1 LAQDHLGSNEL
12 VTDSFSLRIMILA
25 KSLTALKKHSQQF
38 GAQLFDSDGRAEAWG
53 DGAEDEVDEVEY
65 YTGTEGPPLVRYT
78 VQNGRDADPEGAV
91 FEIGDIPGS
100 NVTVG
105 LVRERFPLRGNY
117 HLRFKVPAP
126 DAGFGF
132 IWVDLAPNESVPVIG
147 GAICMKVLRLP
158 DDVEMYRSAPQGK
171 QAPTQPQQVTESVLP
186 SQGVGDAHTP
196 PGPSIQT
203 PLQGAAVKQDLME
216 LDSAERLSPAEV
228 PTPPVPFPNREELV
242 AKREQNQRDRI
253 QQTYLQHT
261 EQRDKESIMK
271 TDKVKVNSQ
280 IGAQMDAWA
289 RTPDGSSFKDISVLL
304 TSLDQVIWPGSKWE
318 PLSMSD
324 LLMKESNVKT
334 FYRKAIII
342 CHPDRHQ
349 YLNAEQQ
356 VRADRI
362 FQALNAAWKKQAS
375 QG

>member
-1 LAQDHLGSNEL
+1 MS
-12 VTDSFSLRIMILA
+12 
-25 KSLTALKKHSQQF
+25 
-38 GAQLFDSDGRAEAWG
+38 
-53 DGAEDEVDEVEY
+53 
-65 YTGTEGPPLVRYT
+65 
-78 VQNGRDADPEGAV
+78 
-91 FEIGDIPGS
+91 
-100 NVTVG
+100 
-105 LVRERFPLRGNY
+105 
-117 HLRFKVPAP
+117 
-126 DAGFGF
+126 
-132 IWVDLAPNESVPVIG
+132 
-147 GAICMKVLRLP
+147 
-158 DDVEMYRSAPQGK
+158 
-171 QAPTQPQQVTESVLP
+171 
-186 SQGVGDAHTP
+186 
-196 PGPSIQT
+196 
-203 PLQGAAVKQDLME
+203 AVKQDLME

-304 TSLDQVIWPGSKWE
+304 TSLDQVI
-318 PLSMSD
+318 
-324 LLMKESNVKT
+324 KESNVKT